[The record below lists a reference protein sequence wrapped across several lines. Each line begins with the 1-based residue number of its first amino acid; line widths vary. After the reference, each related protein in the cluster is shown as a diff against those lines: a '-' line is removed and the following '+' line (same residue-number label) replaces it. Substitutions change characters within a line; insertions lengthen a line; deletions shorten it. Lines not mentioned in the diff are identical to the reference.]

1 MKTPEFVS
9 VGVAICIRG
18 IGLSCLAT
26 ACAPPRGQAVG
37 AGCRRRGSWP
47 PADWLRLGSQDV
59 AAVVPG
65 TAPGGHG
72 GLVGGIGAVQG
83 QYIAR
88 AVGVAGDDDVGPGL
102 RVAASCSWC
111 WRSSWPTGCSCPCP
125 DGGPDQC
132 SRTGLAAV
140 ALAMPAPARVPMP
153 TSSAAAA
160 VFRKVFAPCYK
171 IKKSKCIAICL
182 YATTKY
188 PVGLGLNGLGCG
200 KKSV

>member
-88 AVGVAGDDDVGPGL
+88 AVGVAGADDVGVGIARGGFQL
-102 RVAASCSWC
+102 LVLAFIVAD
-111 WRSSWPTGCSCPCP
+111 RM
-125 DGGPDQC
+125 Q
-132 SRTGLAAV
+132 L
-140 ALAMPAPARVPMP
+140 PMP
-153 TSSAAAA
+153 RRRPRS
-160 VFRKVFAPCYK
+160 VFPYRPCRR
-171 IKKSKCIAICL
+171 
-182 YATTKY
+182 
-188 PVGLGLNGLGCG
+188 GLGDAGACANAHVQCG
-200 KKSV
+200 SGGISQSICALLQN